1 MQKVLIDKFI
11 VPEESKSAF
20 LEEVRK
26 SANFLK
32 TLPGFIEG
40 FFYEKTDGD
49 SPHNVMTTAVW
60 ANEEAFT
67 NARRSATEE
76 FQKRGFHPQEI
87 MKRLKVEIERA
98 VYERSPY

>member
-20 LEEVRK
+20 LEDVRK
-26 SANFLK
+26 SVSFLK
-32 TLPGFIEG
+32 TLPFIEG

-76 FQKRGFHPQEI
+76 VQKLGFHSQET